1 MSQIDLN
8 TLKQAKKKETLAAP
22 KSDKGTFD
30 FLNKDIK
37 LFGNG
42 FGDKQKESFYSEL
55 SILFSAGV
63 DIRSALELIEEE
75 QTKEKDRV
83 LFKNIK
89 ESIIAGTS
97 FSQAIEQTGFFST
110 YEFYSSKIGEESGRL
125 PEVLLELSLF
135 FGKKIQQK
143 RQLTSALS
151 YPAVVFG
158 ASFGAIFFMMK
169 FVVPMFADVF
179 KRFKGELPY
188 FTKLIIKLS
197 NAFSD
202 YSFYFFILVT
212 VFAIFIYKQRK
223 AIWFRKLGAEL
234 VLRTPIMK
242 DLIGKIYLARFCQ
255 SMHLLISAKT
265 PLVTA
270 IDLVKKMVDFY
281 PIEVSLE
288 TVQEDVLKGEALHVS
303 LSKFKIYNKRMISLI
318 KVAEEVNQL
327 DTMFAKLAKQYS
339 DEVEHQTSI
348 IGSLI
353 EPVMIIFL
361 GLLVALILVAMYLP
375 LFQMGSTVG

>member
-1 MSQIDLN
+1 
-8 TLKQAKKKETLAAP
+8 
-22 KSDKGTFD
+22 
-30 FLNKDIK
+30 
-37 LFGNG
+37 
-42 FGDKQKESFYSEL
+42 
-55 SILFSAGV
+55 
-63 DIRSALELIEEE
+63 
-75 QTKEKDRV
+75 
-83 LFKNIK
+83 
-89 ESIIAGTS
+89 
-97 FSQAIEQTGFFST
+97 
-110 YEFYSSKIGEESGRL
+110 
-125 PEVLLELSLF
+125 LLELSTF
-135 FGKKIQQK
+135 FAKKIQQK

-151 YPAVVFG
+151 YPAVVFF

-188 FTKLIIKLS
+188 FTKVIIHLS
-197 NAFSD
+197 DAFSN
-202 YSFYFFILVT
+202 YSIYFFVGFVLLV
-212 VFAIFIYKQRK
+212 VFIYNQRK
-223 AIWFRKLGAEL
+223 AVWFRKLGAEL

-255 SMHLLISAKT
+255 SMNLLISART

-270 IDLVKKMVDFY
+270 IELVKKMVDFY
-281 PIEVSLE
+281 PIEVSLD
-288 TVQEDVLKGEALHVS
+288 TVQNDLLKGQSLYVS
-303 LSKFKIYNKRMISLI
+303 LSKFKIYNKRMISLL

-353 EPVMIIFL
+353 EPIMIIFL
-361 GLLVALILVAMYLP
+361 GLLVAIILVAMYLP

>member
-1 MSQIDLN
+1 MAKIDLN
-8 TLKQAKKKETLAAP
+8 TIHQVKKKTTVEAKQSG
-22 KSDKGTFD
+22 KSNFD

-37 LFGNG
+37 LFGSG
-42 FGDKQKESFYSEL
+42 FGDKKKERFYSEL
-55 SILFSAGV
+55 SILFAAGV

-75 QTKEKDRV
+75 QTKEKDKA
-83 LFKNIK
+83 LFKQIK
-89 ESIIAGTS
+89 EAIIAGS
-97 FSQAIEQTGFFST
+97 SLSKALEQTGLFTT
-110 YEFYSSKIGEESGRL
+110 YEFYSLQIGEESGRL
-125 PEVLLELSLF
+125 TEILLELSTF
-135 FGKKIQQK
+135 FAKKIQQK

-151 YPAVVFG
+151 YPTVVFF

-188 FTKLIIKLS
+188 FTKVIIHLS
-197 NAFSD
+197 DAFSN
-202 YSFYFFILVT
+202 YSIYFFVGFVLLV
-212 VFAIFIYKQRK
+212 VFIYNQRK
-223 AIWFRKLGAEL
+223 AIWFRKYGAEL
-234 VLRTPIMK
+234 ILRTPIMK

-255 SMHLLISAKT
+255 SMNLLISART

-270 IDLVKKMVDFY
+270 IELVKKMVDFY
-281 PIEVSLE
+281 PIEVSLD
-288 TVQEDVLKGEALHVS
+288 TVQNDLLKGQSLYVS
-303 LSKFKIYNKRMISLI
+303 LSKFKIYNKRMISLL

-361 GLLVALILVAMYLP
+361 GLLVAIILVAMYLP